1 MERLCIKIKL
11 EAAGWKKEGR
21 GREEEAEGE
30 EDEKAKSKRESK
42 EGVMLSSRL
51 LLL

>member
-1 MERLCIKIKL
+1 MYQNQTRSS
-11 EAAGWKKEGR
+11 GGKKEGR

-30 EDEKAKSKRESK
+30 EDEKATSKRESK
-42 EGVMLSSRL
+42 EGVMLNSRL